1 MKKPAGE
8 VPAPSRSVA
17 IFSLAS
23 QDRSDKGSTSFATSY
38 PFYRHRRVVVNELGE
53 KHEESEQK
61 RLLKEDAEERVE
73 LSQPQAGHLP
83 PSSPA
88 VHLLSFNSSEK
99 MSVEVC
105 RIALLHPVLPEIETE
120 EGDEQKQML
129 DIWSSIQKNNENI
142 TVAPPSSLYVHPLVR
157 QASSLMSQN
166 SLEICTESLGSE
178 TGSYEFS
185 GDELMDSPFGDETED
200 EEEEVEEEEE
210 CQEME
215 RNDLSNVKYH
225 CSIGRRS
232 PARSFPP
239 PLPSI
244 SRRDG
249 FCFKMQPHRHNG
261 RLVLES
267 VPVPSHNY
275 LRAERHGG
283 RLLLS
288 FIETAGQSNSP
299 APTELQSEKQN
310 EEEEEVLRE
319 TEEEDVLMEA
329 EEEEDEE
336 EEEVEVVDRGT
347 IVEVKVST
355 QPPPANRAGM
365 LKVHRSSL
373 VINKFIVGS
382 PLPAQASPHMKGKRT
397 VLSTTTAASNNMSP
411 PNKDNSLQQQQGS
424 RWVPLSP
431 AAAASSESK
440 LLFTSKRR
448 SRDELLH
455 DVRRCSELR
464 RLLFIFEQPYCIA
477 TS

>member
-1 MKKPAGE
+1 
-8 VPAPSRSVA
+8 
-17 IFSLAS
+17 
-23 QDRSDKGSTSFATSY
+23 
-38 PFYRHRRVVVNELGE
+38 
-53 KHEESEQK
+53 
-61 RLLKEDAEERVE
+61 
-73 LSQPQAGHLP
+73 
-83 PSSPA
+83 
-88 VHLLSFNSSEK
+88 

-120 EGDEQKQML
+120 EEDEQQQML

-142 TVAPPSSLYVHPLVR
+142 MVAPPSSLYVHPLVR
-157 QASSLMSQN
+157 QSSSLMSQN

-185 GDELMDSPFGDETED
+185 GDELMDSPFRDETED

-210 CQEME
+210 YQEME

-225 CSIGRRS
+225 CSISRRS
-232 PARSFPP
+232 PVRSFPP

-249 FCFKMQPHRHNG
+249 FCFKMQPRRHNG

-310 EEEEEVLRE
+310 QEEEVLRE

-336 EEEVEVVDRGT
+336 EEEEEVEVVDRGT
-347 IVEVKVST
+347 MVEVKVST

-373 VINKFIVGS
+373 VINKFVVGS
-382 PLPAQASPHMKGKRT
+382 PLPVQASPHMKGKRT
-397 VLSTTTAASNNMSP
+397 VLSTTTAAVAALTAASNNMSS
-411 PNKDNSLQQQQGS
+411 PNKDNSLQQQGS

-431 AAAASSESK
+431 AAAASSDSK